1 MKKLERKNIIVI
13 VVVSILTVG
22 TLVALIPVF
31 MYGLSVDA
39 LYVGTGFGLTPLSS
53 SSSDSYNTMQF
64 DFTTPSVNVKHV
76 EVGPYEYLFDGGEV
90 KNDGSTAFQLLTQ
103 YVDLTIYINITS
115 PNAQFYE
122 LTFTLEDIIN
132 MLTQDVNV
140 LLGPDEIEIVN
151 GTYTVSVALKLT
163 ISIPDYPPSG
173 YEQTFY
179 FGPYVFYVDVI
190 IE

>member
-1 MKKLERKNIIVI
+1 MERKNIIVI

-39 LYVGTGFGLTPLSS
+39 LSVGTGFGLMAPLSS
-53 SSSDSYNTMQF
+53 SSRDSYNTMQF
-64 DFTTPSVNVKHV
+64 DGFTTPSVNVKHV
-76 EVGPYEYLFDGGEV
+76 EVGPYEYLFNGGEL
-90 KNDGSTAFQLLTQ
+90 KNAGNTGFQLFTQ
-103 YVDLTIYINITS
+103 YVDLTVYINITT
-115 PNAQFYE
+115 PNDQFYE
-122 LTFTLEDIIN
+122 LTFTLEDLMN
-132 MLTQDVNV
+132 MLTQDVDV

-151 GTYTVSVALKLT
+151 GTYTVSVAVGLI
-163 ISIPDYPPSG
+163 ISIPDLV
-173 YEQTFY
+173 YEETFY

>member
-1 MKKLERKNIIVI
+1 MERKNIIVI

-39 LYVGTGFGLTPLSS
+39 LSVGTGFGLMTPFSS

-64 DFTTPSVNVKHV
+64 DGFTTPNVNVKHV
-76 EVGPYEYLFDGGEV
+76 EVSPYEYLFDGGEA
-90 KNDGSTAFQLLTQ
+90 KNAGNTALQLFTQ
-103 YVDLTIYINITS
+103 YVDLTIYINITT
-115 PNAQFYE
+115 PNDQLYE
-122 LTFTLEDIIN
+122 LAFTLEDLMN

-140 LLGPDEIEIVN
+140 LLGPDEIEVSN
-151 GTYTVSVALKLT
+151 GIYTVSVAVGLT
-163 ISIPDYPPSG
+163 ISIPDFPPSG
-173 YEQTFY
+173 YEETFY

>member
-1 MKKLERKNIIVI
+1 MERKNIIVI

-31 MYGLSVDA
+31 MYGLSVDV
-39 LYVGTGFGLTPLSS
+39 LSVGSGFGITPLSS
-53 SSSDSYNTMQF
+53 SSRDSYNTMQF
-64 DFTTPSVNVKHV
+64 GDFTTPTVNVKHV
-76 EVGPYEYLFDGGEV
+76 EVGPYEYLFNGGEI
-90 KNDGSTAFQLLTQ
+90 KNDGTTAFQLFSQ
-103 YVDLTIYINITS
+103 YVDLTIYINITT

-122 LTFTLEDIIN
+122 LAFTLEDLVN

-151 GTYTVSVALKLT
+151 GTYTISVAVELI
-163 ISIPDYPPSG
+163 ISIPDLV
-173 YEQTFY
+173 YEETFY